1 MTACLVLLPILG
13 VIAILM
19 GRDPRATARLATA
32 LTLIAGVL
40 FALLWFMG
48 IRDGLSMDPVVFAIP
63 EIRLGLG
70 LYDGMSVIMMLLS
83 VTVAF
88 AASHTGSC
96 EDRYARLWNVS
107 LLLVTAGAIGAFI
120 STDLFFFYAFH
131 ELALIPTFL
140 MIGILGRGERKIIA
154 WKATI
159 YLAFGSIVLLAGLLW
174 LVSAS
179 GSSSLAF
186 NDLLESSIPGEDQRG
201 IALFLIVGFGTLVS
215 LFPFHSWAAPAY
227 ASAPAPIAMLHAG
240 VLKKFGLYG
249 LLRLQPLVPEGMNH
263 WLNLLIV
270 LLIGNILWVGLVTIN
285 QSRLDSMLGNSSV
298 MHMGYIFLAFAALS
312 AAGTELENSVA
323 IPAAVLLMFAHGVTI
338 AMLFGLADPIEKKTG
353 TLELRA
359 LGGLASR
366 TPRLAFLFGLAAMAS
381 IGLPGLANFAGEV
394 MVFIAG
400 FKGWQAGS
408 RMGPVQVATIIALW
422 GLVISAVYMLRAYR
436 NVFQGPGSARTEN
449 AEDLSSE
456 ERRPAIFLAF
466 ILVIVGLFPNLLLG
480 LLEKPESL
488 PSGNPD
494 AKHQLEEVLASG
506 PESQSRQPVP
516 AN

>member
-19 GRDPRATARLATA
+19 GRDPRGTARLATA

-96 EDRYARLWNVS
+96 EDRHARLWNVS

-285 QSRLDSMLGNSSV
+285 QSRRDSKLGNSSV

-338 AMLFGLADPIEKKTG
+338 AMLFGLA
-353 TLELRA
+353 
-359 LGGLASR
+359 
-366 TPRLAFLFGLAAMAS
+366 AMAS
-381 IGLPGLANFAGEV
+381 IGLPGLANFAGEG

-494 AKHQLEEVLASG
+494 AKHQLEEVLASA